1 MPGEERGS
9 FEKMSGAN
17 NILIVDG
24 DARAAASVETLLR
37 ASGCQSVVIASD
49 LAMVAGKTNGL
60 PVDLVLLSLDAQKM
74 TELLAGAR
82 EIRQQLLAPVVFL
95 LDEAARSELQA
106 NGEVVS
112 FEYVLKPVVAR
123 ELRVVVDAA
132 RRVHELETRMRQIEA
147 KMQEAQRLEG
157 IGVMAGGIAHDFNNL
172 LTGIFG
178 AVTIAQQEIPAG
190 SPVLQRLD
198 HIERAANRAAELCQR
213 LQAQMG
219 HGATALTLLSLDGLV
234 EDAIKLA
241 QSSFKPGVVLQT
253 GFAGNL
259 PSVRGNEAQL
269 RQVVVNLMINAVEAI
284 GTSGGMIRVVTFL
297 RQLDA
302 AGLAPLQFA
311 DESRPGDYVVVEV
324 ADTGGGMEEKNLPRI
339 FEPAFTTKAT
349 GRGLGLA
356 ALGRIVRKHRG
367 GVSVE
372 SIAGRG
378 SVFRVF
384 LPVVWAPSTTPATIA
399 PMPTAPAT
407 GGTVL
412 VVDDDEAVRA
422 LAKWVVEK
430 GGYPAVTA
438 RDGDEALRIFKANP
452 AQFCFVLL
460 DLTMPRM
467 GGTEVAAGIRAIRA
481 GVPVVIITGHGEEVM
496 ASEAQAGVVDF
507 LQKPFGPDQLRAVL
521 KRHLPSLK
529 C

>member
-1 MPGEERGS
+1 
-9 FEKMSGAN
+9 MSGAN

-324 ADTGGGMEEKNLPRI
+324 ADTGGGMEEKNLPQI
-339 FEPAFTTKAT
+339 FEPAFTTKAS

-356 ALGRIVRKHRG
+356 ASGRIVRKHRG
-367 GVSVE
+367 GLSVE
-372 SIAGRG
+372 SISGRG
-378 SVFRVF
+378 SVFRFF
-384 LPVVWAPSTTPATIA
+384 LPVNWAASTTPATVA
-399 PMPTAPAT
+399 PMAAPVSD
-407 GGTVL
+407 GTVL

-430 GGYPAVTA
+430 AGYRVVTA
-438 RDGDEALRIFKANP
+438 RDGDEAVRIFKSNP
-452 AQFCFVLL
+452 QQFCFVLL

-467 GGTEVAAGIRAIRA
+467 SGTEAAAGMQAIRP
-481 GVPVVIITGHGEEVM
+481 GVPIVIITGHGEDVM

-521 KRHLPSLK
+521 KRHLPMLK
-529 C
+529 S

>member
-1 MPGEERGS
+1 
-9 FEKMSGAN
+9 MSGLK

-24 DARAAASVETLLR
+24 DVRTAAPVETLLR
-37 ASGCQSVVIASD
+37 AAGCAGIVVVPD
-49 LAMVAGKTNGL
+49 VAAVARKTNGV
-60 PVDLVLLSLDAQKM
+60 PIDLVLLSLEAQRV
-74 TELLAGAR
+74 TELIAGAR
-82 EIRQQLLAPVVFL
+82 ELRQRLLAPVVFMV
-95 LDEAARSELQA
+95 DEAARIELEQKGA
-106 NGEVVS
+106 TAS
-112 FEYVLKPVVAR
+112 FEYVMKPVTPR
-123 ELRVVVDAA
+123 ELRVVLDAA
-132 RRVHELETRMRQIEA
+132 LRMHALETRMRQIEA

-190 SPVLQRLD
+190 SPVLQRLE
-198 HIERAANRAAELCQR
+198 HIERAATRAAELCQR

-219 HGATALTLLSLDGLV
+219 HGATALTLLSLDALV

-241 QSSFKPGVVLQT
+241 QSNFKPGIALKT

-284 GTSGGMIRVVTFL
+284 GTAGGTIRVVTYS
-297 RQLDA
+297 RTLDVA
-302 AGLAPLQFA
+302 ALALLQFA
-311 DESRPGDYVVVEV
+311 EEARPGDYVVIEV

-339 FEPAFTTKAT
+339 FDPAFTTKDS

-356 ALGRIVRKHRG
+356 ASGRILRKHRG

-372 SIAGRG
+372 SISGRG
-378 SVFRVF
+378 SVFRIF
-384 LPVVWAPSTTPATIA
+384 LPVMWASSSQPATLPPMTPASVSA
-399 PMPTAPAT
+399 
-407 GGTVL
+407 GTVL
-412 VVDDDEAVRA
+412 IVDDDEAVRA

-430 GGYPAVTA
+430 AGYRVVTA
-438 RDGDEALRIFKANP
+438 RDGDEAVRIFKANP
-452 AQFCFVLL
+452 EQFCFVLL

-467 GGTEVAAGIRAIRA
+467 GGTEAAAGIRAVRA
-481 GVPVVIITGHGEEVM
+481 GVPVVIITGHGEDVM
-496 ASEAQAGVVDF
+496 ASEVQAGVVDF

-521 KRHLPSLK
+521 KRHLPALK
-529 C
+529 G

>member
-1 MPGEERGS
+1 
-9 FEKMSGAN
+9 MSDQKN
-17 NILIVDG
+17 FLIVDG
-24 DARAAASVETLLR
+24 DARAAALVEKQLR
-37 ASGCQSVVIASD
+37 ENGGASVVVASD
-49 LAMVAGKTNGL
+49 GAAVAGNANDV
-60 PVDLVLLSLDAQKM
+60 PVDLILFAL
-74 TELLAGAR
+74 EAGKRSEAMASAR
-82 EIRQQLLAPVVFL
+82 ELRQRLLAPVVFL
-95 LDEAARSELQA
+95 MDEAARSQLEQK
-106 NGEVVS
+106 GEMVS
-112 FEYVLKPVVAR
+112 FDYVLKPVVPR
-123 ELRVVVDAA
+123 ELRVVIDAA
-132 RRVHELETRMRQIEA
+132 LRVHALETRMRQIEA

-198 HIERAANRAAELCQR
+198 HIERAATRAAELCQR

-219 HGATALTLLSLDGLV
+219 QGATALSLLSLDGLV
-234 EDAIKLA
+234 ADAIKLA
-241 QSSFKPGVVLQT
+241 QSSFKPGITLQT

-284 GTSGGMIRVVTFL
+284 GPAGGTIRVVTYS

-302 AGLAPLQFA
+302 AALAALQFA
-311 DESRPGDYVVVEV
+311 EEARAGDFVVVEV
-324 ADTGGGMEEKNLPRI
+324 ADTGGGMEEKNLPHI
-339 FEPAFTTKAT
+339 FDPAFTTKNS

-356 ALGRIVRKHRG
+356 ASGRILRKHRG

-378 SVFRVF
+378 SVFRIF
-384 LPVVWAPSTTPATIA
+384 LPVVWAPSTTPATVA
-399 PMPTAPAT
+399 PMAPAPVA

-412 VVDDDEAVRA
+412 IVDDDEAVRA

-430 GGYPAVTA
+430 YGYRVVTA
-438 RDGDEALRIFKANP
+438 RDGDEAVRTFKANP
-452 AQFCFVLL
+452 EQFCFVLL

-467 GGTEVAAGIRAIRA
+467 SGTAAAAGIRAIRP
-481 GVPVVIITGHGEEVM
+481 GVPVVIITGHGEDVM
-496 ASEAQAGVVDF
+496 ATEAKPGIVDF

-521 KRHLPSLK
+521 KRHLPVRTI
-529 C
+529 

>member
-1 MPGEERGS
+1 VLVAPD
-9 FEKMSGAN
+9 
-17 NILIVDG
+17 V
-24 DARAAASVETLLR
+24 AA
-37 ASGCQSVVIASD
+37 
-49 LAMVAGKTNGL
+49 VADKTNGV
-60 PVDLVLLSLDAQKM
+60 PVDLVLFALEVQKLP
-74 TELLAGAR
+74 ELVAGAR
-82 EIRQQLLAPVVFL
+82 EMRQQLLAPVVFL
-95 LDEAARSELQA
+95 LDVETRSELEKK
-106 NGEVVS
+106 GELVS
-112 FEYVLKPVVAR
+112 FEYVLKPVVPR
-123 ELRVVVDAA
+123 ELRVVIDAA
-132 RRVHELETRMRQIEA
+132 RRVHSLETRMRQIEA

-157 IGVMAGGIAHDFNNL
+157 IGVMAGGVAHDFNNL

-219 HGATALTLLSLDGLV
+219 HGASPLTLLSVDSLV

-241 QSSFKPGVVLQT
+241 QSSFKSGIALQT

-269 RQVVVNLMINAVEAI
+269 RQVVVNLVINASESI
-284 GTSGGMIRVVTFL
+284 GTAGGMIRVVTFM

-302 AGLAPLQFA
+302 AGLASLQFA
-311 DESRPGDYVVVEV
+311 EESRPGDFVVVEV
-324 ADTGGGMEEKNLPRI
+324 ADTGGGMDEKNLPQI
-339 FEPAFTTKAT
+339 FDPAYTTKSS

-356 ALGRIVRKHRG
+356 ASGRIVRKHRG
-367 GVSVE
+367 GLSVE
-372 SIAGRG
+372 SIPGRG
-378 SVFRVF
+378 SVFRFF
-384 LPVVWAPSTTPATIA
+384 LPVVWAPSTAPATLA
-399 PMPTAPAT
+399 PMPVATAC
-407 GGTVL
+407 GGTIL

-430 GGYPAVTA
+430 AGYHAVTA

-452 AQFCFVLL
+452 DQFCFVLL

-467 GGTEVAAGIRAIRA
+467 GGAEVVVGLRAIRP
-481 GVPVVIITGHGEEVM
+481 GVQVVIITGHGEDVM

-521 KRHLPSLK
+521 KRHLPSLRS
-529 C
+529 